1 MTKCSRRPESSH
13 LRSCQVHYV
22 YWRRLDIRHWEL
34 SAEREE
40 RLLFCLAFIVKM
52 ASTSW
57 YLGAANAINRG
68 PQKHLPPP
76 PAFFKNLHWTFHA
89 VLENAGSQ
97 NGSTPSKALSS
108 VFTFAKK
115 PSLADFMT
123 CTCFRKSFVQL
134 QTCTQWRTTTKL
146 ETIGREHNTGRAAL
160 ISIGHQQL
168 LNSGR

>member
-68 PQKHLPPP
+68 PQKH
-76 PAFFKNLHWTFHA
+76 
-89 VLENAGSQ
+89 AGSQ